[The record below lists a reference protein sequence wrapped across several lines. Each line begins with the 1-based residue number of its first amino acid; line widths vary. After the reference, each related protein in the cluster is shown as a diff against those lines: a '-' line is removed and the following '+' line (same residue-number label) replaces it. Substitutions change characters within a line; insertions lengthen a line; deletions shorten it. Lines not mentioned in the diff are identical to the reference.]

1 MIMNNRTKKDSD
13 LQNTQCSIKIGDVT
27 INSENSAKLLGITI
41 DSNQKW
47 SSQINGVGGTVKSLN
62 SRLYLLKRLSKSISK
77 ERLRRVADSLYT
89 SKIRYGIQLFGM
101 VRLKED
107 DVMDPLMKRLQ
118 STQNKF
124 ARFINGST
132 LKNKIST
139 KSIFKSH
146 NLLSVNQINA
156 QVKLQEVWK
165 SLHNIKYPVNWVNKN
180 DSKVRKDLRSCNVTV
195 LKDTGTSKIQS
206 ASFYNDAARVWNQ
219 APIQIK
225 NCLSLSAVKRETKKY
240 VKTLPI

>member
-1 MIMNNRTKKDSD
+1 MSD
-13 LQNTQCSIKIGDVT
+13 LKIFSFFPK
-27 INSENSAKLLGITI
+27 NYLGFSGPKILVLP
-41 DSNQKW
+41 NYY
-47 SSQINGVGGTVKSLN
+47 N
-62 SRLYLLKRLSKSISK
+62 YLCL
-77 ERLRRVADSLYT
+77 
-89 SKIRYGIQLFGM
+89 
-101 VRLKED
+101 
-107 DVMDPLMKRLQ
+107 
-118 STQNKF
+118 
-124 ARFINGST
+124 
-132 LKNKIST
+132 
-139 KSIFKSH
+139 
-146 NLLSVNQINA
+146 
-156 QVKLQEVWK
+156 

>member
-1 MIMNNRTKKDSD
+1 M
-13 LQNTQCSIKIGDVT
+13 
-27 INSENSAKLLGITI
+27 LGITI

-47 SSQINGVGGTVKSLN
+47 TSQINGEGGTVKALN

-101 VRLKED
+101 VRLRED
-107 DVMDPLMKRLQ
+107 EAKDPLLKRLQ

-124 ARFINGST
+124 ARFLNGTT
-132 LKNKIST
+132 LKDRIST
-139 KSIFKSH
+139 KSIFESQ

-156 QVKLQEVWK
+156 QVKIQEVWK
-165 SLHNIKYPVNWVNKN
+165 SLHNIKYPVSWVNIN
-180 DSKVRKDLRSCNVTV
+180 NSKIRQDLRSCNVAV
-195 LKDTGTSKIQS
+195 LKETGNSKIQS

-219 APIQIK
+219 LPIQIK
-225 NCLSLSAVKRETKKY
+225 NCLTLSAVKRETKKY